1 MLPLAIMAVP
11 LVWGQVGNE
20 PISSNAMQALYPVEW
35 PAGPSRDLAPAWAQ
49 PGQIN
54 FARWDG
60 GPIETAKAFLSG
72 WPGFNPPDP
81 DTVYAMTN
89 WYDPRTIS
97 LLRAAGVNG
106 IWVTLS
112 NGFSIPTEKRQRDQ
126 LKVYIDRCHSL
137 GIHVIAYE
145 SIANL
150 FWEDMYE
157 KVPES
162 RNWISIGKDGK
173 PVPYGAAAYTKVG
186 RITRYMA
193 NLSHPGWRDYLLK
206 RIDLVIDA
214 GADGVI
220 YDNNFSN
227 ALFDTYKVVFQYASS
242 RKRDFLL
249 MGNFHANTYVFNRL
263 LNSIT
268 TEDGL
273 EPGVYA
279 NSNVKALPKETQE
292 GLLPVAGGA
301 LVNNI
306 GLLRI
311 HQTLSEGWKP
321 FMIEDGHRE
330 VGERLSNPMSAARH
344 QLALAEDKMFG
355 ASMELFVE
363 GAFAR
368 GLWNHE
374 PETMEIWQ
382 AIGRYNRFFIDN
394 KALYT
399 GYRSCASVAI
409 ILDDDGAGLWLL
421 NGLAARNVIYDV
433 LYEHDLTPERLTPY
447 SAVAVLTAETV
458 RERAVTA
465 LERYI
470 SDGGKLFLAGDAA
483 TRDEKG
489 RLRTRRPFFGGKFAK
504 GECVYYEKLPP
515 LDSLASALLSSER
528 TPAVR
533 ITAPPGVL
541 YNVVEQ
547 PEVGRVLIHLLNYTL
562 RPVFSLHVDADG
574 AFVDAKLLSPDAVR
588 EPLRIRSSSRA
599 GLQLEVPLMKIYSL
613 IVLQKAGRTTTSGK

>member
-1 MLPLAIMAVP
+1 
-11 LVWGQVGNE
+11 
-20 PISSNAMQALYPVEW
+20 
-35 PAGPSRDLAPAWAQ
+35 
-49 PGQIN
+49 
-54 FARWDG
+54 
-60 GPIETAKAFLSG
+60 
-72 WPGFNPPDP
+72 
-81 DTVYAMTN
+81 
-89 WYDPRTIS
+89 
-97 LLRAAGVNG
+97 
-106 IWVTLS
+106 
-112 NGFSIPTEKRQRDQ
+112 
-126 LKVYIDRCHSL
+126 
-137 GIHVIAYE
+137 
-145 SIANL
+145 
-150 FWEDMYE
+150 
-157 KVPES
+157 
-162 RNWISIGKDGK
+162 
-173 PVPYGAAAYTKVG
+173 
-186 RITRYMA
+186 
-193 NLSHPGWRDYLLK
+193 
-206 RIDLVIDA
+206 
-214 GADGVI
+214 
-220 YDNNFSN
+220 
-227 ALFDTYKVVFQYASS
+227 
-242 RKRDFLL
+242 
-249 MGNFHANTYVFNRL
+249 
-263 LNSIT
+263 
-268 TEDGL
+268 
-273 EPGVYA
+273 
-279 NSNVKALPKETQE
+279 
-292 GLLPVAGGA
+292 
-301 LVNNI
+301 
-306 GLLRI
+306 
-311 HQTLSEGWKP
+311 
-321 FMIEDGHRE
+321 MIEDGHRE